1 MKLIRCKIENFGV
14 LSDYSYQFNDE
25 LTVIHEPNGAGKS
38 TLAVFIK
45 AMFYGLPSKKGR
57 QNDIDNERKRYEPWQ
72 GGNYG
77 GFLEFEYHGI
87 VYRVTRKFGQTAA
100 KDICEIR
107 DITNHKTH
115 TGFSEKLGEDI
126 FQIDADAFS
135 RSLFLSASNLS
146 LSATNSIRSKL
157 SNLVDDTNDL
167 NNYDTAIDRLRQKR
181 VQYQHQNKKGG
192 SIQRI
197 TDDIQQTDEQLFKAQ
212 EKVKNLPECEEE
224 IAQMESEISDK
235 SGTIK
240 IIRQKI
246 NEASSRE
253 ARLNQ
258 QKQYTSLK
266 QDVEQFQVKL
276 NTIDSLYPNGYP
288 SKEEIENQRSKVT
301 AIEQANKDLAESEIS
316 QEDSLVYE
324 KEHEFFSDA
333 DAVRKDLDDCH
344 NNCVDLES
352 VSAKLTAQMLPEELN
367 RLDELHALFHEAPPS
382 EQELAHLCAR
392 TEELQGMK
400 RRMSEQS
407 LSEEE
412 TNRFR
417 KLEQMFAVEE
427 PTNEQIETCEKQQ
440 QEIAGL
446 TERKRAYTL
455 SEAEEKD
462 YAALARTFAPG
473 VPSEQEIQEQQQAV
487 RRIAELTGKK
497 NTKTTIPQETV
508 TAKAVSKVPLTV
520 GIVGALLVV
529 GGILCFILV
538 SQTPG
543 IVLLSAGF
551 LAILLSFWLN
561 LKGVAGQGSTNA
573 LVIGSAISD
582 EEHQE
587 LYDLQHALQ
596 DFLLRYSKNTDTP
609 DTQLMQLF
617 VDREKYLNL
626 CEKKTTY
633 EQNRETIE
641 EEIRKRTQNNVEVCE
656 RFYPERPYWDGF
668 TNDLMRKLND
678 YTALNAR
685 LAEQSARKEQLSSQ
699 IEDVTDELRKVLVQ
713 YYEADIQDLEGGM
726 QRLNADAREYTQL
739 QSKKNLMLQGNNDA
753 VSRRDKL
760 VEKIEST
767 LKHYNALVPGISY
780 TECLQKL
787 RNRFD
792 LYQEASFRVEKHH
805 TDQKKAR
812 DKIDAAESE
821 LLRFIAQYE
830 LNPGD
835 YRATIQMVDEDTR
848 QHETIKERLAEAS
861 KKLTEFLQEHPNAA
875 EQALSKAEPD
885 IDYNLEGLQK
895 TEDNLQEEI
904 NSLQTRLQKL
914 RHEYDSM
921 CRTAEDIPE
930 LRDKLVRLLEDK
942 KREEKNRDLLD
953 KTIALLERA
962 KDTLAD
968 SYVGQIERN
977 FEDYANKLFAGD
989 LGEAMVDNDLQL
1001 SIGEQGKQREVGS
1014 FSTGTAEGIM
1024 LCMRM
1029 ALIEALFKQERPFIM
1044 LDDPFINLDDKHTAR
1059 SLDMIKN
1066 LAKEYQV
1073 IYLVCNSSRLL

>member
-14 LSDYSYQFNDE
+14 LSDYSYQFKDG
-25 LTVIHEPNGAGKS
+25 LTVIHEPNGSGKS
-38 TLAVFIK
+38 TLAAFIK
-45 AMFYGLPSKKGR
+45 AMFYGLPSKKGP
-57 QNDIDNERKRYEPWQ
+57 QNVIDNERKRYTPWQ

-87 VYRVTRKFGQTAA
+87 VYRVTRKFGQTAG
-100 KDICEIR
+100 KDTCEIR
-107 DITNHKTH
+107 DITNHKIH

-126 FQIDADAFS
+126 FQINADAFS

-167 NNYDTAIDRLRQKR
+167 NNYDTATTKLKQKR
-181 VQYQHQNKKGG
+181 NQYQSRGQGG

-197 TDDIQQTDEQLFKAQ
+197 TDEIQQTGGQLFEAQ
-212 EKVKNLPECEEE
+212 EKAKKLPACEEE
-224 IAQMESEISDK
+224 IAQVESDISDK

-246 NEASSRE
+246 NEASLRE

-266 QDVEQFQVKL
+266 RDVEQSQEKL

-316 QEDSLVYE
+316 QEDSLVYK

-344 NNCVDLES
+344 NNCVELES

-367 RLDELHALFHEAPPS
+367 RLDELQALFHDAPPS
-382 EQELAHLCAR
+382 EQALVHLCAR
-392 TEELQGMK
+392 ADELQGMK

-412 TNRFR
+412 INRFR
-417 KLEQMFAVEE
+417 KLKQMFAIEE
-427 PTNEQIETCEKQQ
+427 PSNEQIETCEKQQ

-455 SEAEEKD
+455 SETEEKD
-462 YAALARTFAPG
+462 YAALSRAFAPG

-497 NTKTTIPQETV
+497 NTRTAIPQEAV
-508 TAKAVSKVPLTV
+508 PAKAVSKVPLIV
-520 GIVGALLVV
+520 GIVGALLIV

-538 SQTPG
+538 SQIPG

-551 LAILLSFWLN
+551 LAVLLSFWLH
-561 LKGVAGQGSTNA
+561 LKGVASQGSTNA

-609 DTQLMQLF
+609 DTQLTQLF
-617 VDREKYLNL
+617 VDREKYLSL

-641 EEIRKRTQNNVEVCE
+641 KEIRTRTQNNMEWCE
-656 RFYPERPYWDGF
+656 RFYPEKPYWEGF
-668 TNDLMRKLND
+668 TNDLMRKLNE
-678 YTALNAR
+678 YTALKAR
-685 LAEQSARKEQLSSQ
+685 LAEQSTRKEQLSYQ
-699 IEDVTDELRKVLVQ
+699 IADLTDELQGALVQ
-713 YYEADIQDLEGGM
+713 YYEAGTKDPETEI
-726 QRLNADAREYTQL
+726 QRLNADAREYVQL

-753 VSRRDKL
+753 ATRRDSL
-760 VEKIEST
+760 VGQIEST
-767 LKHYNALVPGISY
+767 LKQYAALVPGISY

-805 TDQKKAR
+805 SDQKKAR

-821 LLRFIAQYE
+821 LLRFFAQYG
-830 LNPGD
+830 LNSGD

-848 QHETIKERLAEAS
+848 KHETIKERLAEAS
-861 KKLTEFLQEHPNAA
+861 KKLMEFLQEHPNAA
-875 EQALSKAEPD
+875 DQALSKAEPD
-885 IDYNLEGLQK
+885 IDYNLEGLQEA
-895 TEDNLQEEI
+895 EDNLQEEI
-904 NSLQTRLQKL
+904 NSLQTRIQKL
-914 RHEYDSM
+914 RQEYDSA
-921 CRTAEDIPE
+921 CRTAEDIPGF
-930 LRDKLVRLLEDK
+930 RDKLARLSEDK

>member
-14 LSDYSYQFNDE
+14 LSDYSYQFSDGI
-25 LTVIHEPNGAGKS
+25 TVIHEPNGSGKS
-38 TLAVFIK
+38 TLAAFIK
-45 AMFYGLPSKKGR
+45 AMFYGLPSKGPR
-57 QNDIDNERKRYEPWQ
+57 NVIDNERKRYEPWQ

-107 DITNHKTH
+107 DITNRKTY

-126 FQIDADAFS
+126 FHIDADAFS

-167 NNYDTAIDRLRQKR
+167 NNYDTAIAKLKQRRNE
-181 VQYQHQNKKGG
+181 YQPQRGQGG

-197 TDDIQQTDEQLFKAQ
+197 TDEIEQASGQLLEAQ
-212 EKVKNLPECEEE
+212 EKTKILPACEEE
-224 IAQMESEISDK
+224 IAQVESDISDN

-240 IIRQKI
+240 NIRQKI
-246 NEASSRE
+246 NEASTRE
-253 ARLNQ
+253 TRLNQ
-258 QKQYTSLK
+258 QKQYASLK

-412 TNRFR
+412 INRFR
-417 KLEQMFAVEE
+417 ELKQMFAIDE

-473 VPSEQEIQEQQQAV
+473 VPSEQAIQEQQQAV

-520 GIVGALLVV
+520 GIVGALLVL

-561 LKGVAGQGSTNA
+561 LKGVAGQGSKNA

-641 EEIRKRTQNNVEVCE
+641 EEIRKRTQNNVELCAQ
-656 RFYPERPYWDGF
+656 FYPEQPYWDGF

-678 YTALNAR
+678 YTALKAR
-685 LAEQSARKEQLSSQ
+685 LAEQSTRKEQLSSQ

-713 YYEADIQDLEGGM
+713 YYEADNQDLEGGI
-726 QRLNADAREYTQL
+726 QRLNADAREYAQL

-767 LKHYNALVPGISY
+767 LKQYAALVPGISY

-792 LYQEASFRVEKHH
+792 LYQGASFQVEKHH

-812 DKIDAAESE
+812 DKIDAAEAE
-821 LLRFIAQYE
+821 LLRFFAQYE

-835 YRATIQMVDEDTR
+835 YRATIQMLDEDTR
-848 QHETIKERLAEAS
+848 QHETIKERLAEANE
-861 KKLTEFLQEHPNAA
+861 KLMKFLQEHPNAA
-875 EQALSKAEPD
+875 DQAFSKAELD
-885 IDYNLEGLQK
+885 IDYNLEGLQVA
-895 TEDNLQEEI
+895 EDNLQEET
-904 NSLQTRLQKL
+904 NSLQTRLQEL
-914 RHEYDSM
+914 RQEYDSM
-921 CRTAEDIPE
+921 CRTAEAIPE
-930 LRDKLVRLLEDK
+930 LRDKLARLLEDK

-989 LGEAMVDNDLQL
+989 LGEAMVDNDLHL
-1001 SIGEQGKQREVGS
+1001 SIGEQGKQRAVGS

-1029 ALIEALFKQERPFIM
+1029 ALVEALFKQERPFIM